1 MKTER
6 NIWIDVIS
14 FIKSTHGIE
23 GYEVLQSAQAQ
34 LIKQSPKALIL
45 DMIGAPNLSWQ
56 GNKDVSNGGEL
67 MEHQEIFYQ
76 EYNFQLSCS
85 KKKSVNDR
93 DFSAFDILLLV
104 ATFLQSEAGIDMI
117 TKAGYGIERIRDIRN
132 SYFINESDVY
142 ERLPSFDFS
151 LVRKQIIRS
160 EIPSLK
166 GFKTNLINWEGVNVK

>member
-6 NIWIDVIS
+6 NIWTDIIS
-14 FIKSTHGIE
+14 FIKATPGID
-23 GYEVLQSAQAQ
+23 GYEVLQAAQAQ
-34 LIKQSPKALIL
+34 LIKPNQKVLIL
-45 DMIGAPNLSWQ
+45 DMIGVPNLSWQ
-56 GNKDVSNGGEL
+56 GNKDISIGSDY

-76 EYNFQLSCS
+76 EYNFQLSCFR
-85 KKKSVNDR
+85 KKSVNDR

-104 ATFLQSEAGIDMI
+104 TVFLQSEVGVDMI

-132 SYFINESDVY
+132 NYFLNENDVY

-151 LVRKQIIRS
+151 LIRKQTIRS

-166 GFKTNLINWEGVNVK
+166 GFKTNLINWEGVKTK

>member
-6 NIWIDVIS
+6 NIWTDIIS
-14 FIKSTHGIE
+14 FIKKTPGID

-34 LIKQSPKALIL
+34 LIKQSRNALIL

-56 GNKDVSNGGEL
+56 GNKDISIGSDC

-85 KKKSVNDR
+85 KKKAVNDR

-104 ATFLQSEAGIDMI
+104 ATFLQSEVGVDMI

-132 SYFINESDVY
+132 SSFINENDVY

-166 GFKTNLINWEGVNVK
+166 GFKTNLVNWEGVKVK